1 MVLTFFTDPGLS
13 LLMSLQKKKETCTTL
28 MTQRLSA
35 IKFGDLVLANES
47 SVFENGSELILIVD
61 LSALRVADFLVGH
74 GLNPVQAFLCAF
86 QAKFGCRLQKETR
99 LRMELRKP
107 IK

>member
-1 MVLTFFTDPGLS
+1 
-13 LLMSLQKKKETCTTL
+13 